1 MCLHS
6 VPSSAQQS
14 DPLLFEADS
23 VLELTMPIRFNDLCR
38 PSVNPDCD
46 FWPTVFEY
54 RDSNGVLKSIPIS
67 VRRRDGWR
75 ALQTNCQVPTLFVR
89 FSGEGTRGTP
99 FEGQTSL
106 ALTSHCGK
114 GYLPANVPSRRLPDD
129 FESYVITEYLGYR
142 LYNLLTD
149 YSLRAR
155 AVRINY
161 ADPAN
166 PRRDFTHYAFFTEH
180 FESLASRHEA
190 ELVSGEFDLASLEMD
205 TANQMALFNFMV
217 GNTDWSI
224 EDQQNVLLLRK
235 ADGSIVPVLYDL
247 DMSGLVSAHYAR
259 PAPELPIKTVRQRYY
274 MGYCHDGTDW
284 DALFE
289 KFWDLHP
296 GFMQTIANMPFLN
309 RGERRRAG
317 VYLETFYELLRSD
330 RKRTES
336 IVEACQA
343 FPVVD

>member
-1 MCLHS
+1 
-6 VPSSAQQS
+6 
-14 DPLLFEADS
+14 
-23 VLELTMPIRFNDLCR
+23 
-38 PSVNPDCD
+38 
-46 FWPTVFEY
+46 
-54 RDSNGVLKSIPIS
+54 
-67 VRRRDGWR
+67 
-75 ALQTNCQVPTLFVR
+75 
-89 FSGEGTRGTP
+89 GTP

-142 LYNLLTD
+142 LYNLVTE

-161 ADPAN
+161 ADPEN

-180 FESLASRHEA
+180 FESLARRHGA
-190 ELVSGEFDLASLEMD
+190 ELVNGEFDFASLD
-205 TANQMALFNFMV
+205 IGSTDQLALFNFMV

-224 EDQQNVLLLRK
+224 EEQENILLLRRT
-235 ADGSIVPVLYDL
+235 DGSVVPVLYDL

-274 MGYCHDGTDW
+274 LGYCHDGNAW
-284 DALFE
+284 DELFT

-296 GFMQTIANMPFLN
+296 EFMQTIATMPFLN

-317 VYLETFYELLRSD
+317 VYLETFFEILRSD
-330 RKRTES
+330 RKRQAK
-336 IVEACQA
+336 IVDACRA
-343 FPVVD
+343 LPGAD